1 MAFSLLKYY
10 KYLKFLILII
20 GITFGYKALT
30 GSNNEIQFA
39 KVFWHR
45 TRIIHSFLFLLAYSL
60 SNIKYSILVLLF
72 DVIFSIIYRISYEIK

>member
-10 KYLKFLILII
+10 KYLKFIILII
-20 GITFGYKALT
+20 GINFGYKALT

-45 TRIIHSFLFLLAYSL
+45 TRIIHSFLFLLAFSL
-60 SNIKYSILVLLF
+60 SNIKYSTLVLLF